1 MKKEVKIKMTHKTN
15 NYIWS
20 INERCKKKKGNK
32 YEMFMKIAF
41 VGFWWEGKGNYWGG
55 MIAKKK
61 NHNQHENLRFLLAWK
76 THVYKRRKTLPPII
90 RINQNRIYCNLPTL
104 QAFQNCK
111 RIFLSKSVSL
121 NCWENEQKGFSSK
134 LSHEKKH
141 SQFFYGHSKFD
152 KNSEPYPP
160 SHDKFSPQCYLQQ

>member
-20 INERCKKKKGNK
+20 INEQCKKKKGNK

-41 VGFWWEGKGNYWGG
+41 VGFWWEGKDNYRGG

-61 NHNQHENLRFLLAWK
+61 NHNQHENLRLLLAWK
-76 THVYKRRKTLPPII
+76 THVYKRRKTLPPRIK
-90 RINQNRIYCNLPTL
+90 INQNIIYCNLPTL
-104 QAFQNCK
+104 QTFQNCK
-111 RIFLSKSVSL
+111 RIFLQIAKKISKRVSL

-141 SQFFYGHSKFD
+141 SQFFLW
-152 KNSEPYPP
+152 P
-160 SHDKFSPQCYLQQ
+160 LQVC